1 MDYPEFEWFTPA
13 SQTPEAAHFRKQF
26 ADAFR
31 IGAAFNNHTPSA
43 VTPEPEVEPQ
53 GNKPTKQKKESAVK
67 KVQKHKLMT
76 KNARRSTSGNLVSGY
91 TKMPKD
97 GAIFE
102 PFTNTFRPTI
112 IVNNVSSSMDMEENF
127 PADERENGFM
137 VKCFGDTVYLNVD
150 KQDFQKEPI

>member
-1 MDYPEFEWFTPA
+1 M
-13 SQTPEAAHFRKQF
+13 Q
-26 ADAFR
+26 AFR
-31 IGAAFNNHTPSA
+31 IGAVFNNRPPSA
-43 VTPEPEVEPQ
+43 VTPEPEAESH
-53 GNKPTKQKKESAVK
+53 KLTPTKLKNESAVK
-67 KVQKHKLMT
+67 KSQKHKLMT

-97 GAIFE
+97 NAIFE

-112 IVNNVSSSMDMEENF
+112 IVNNVSSSMDLEENY

-137 VKCFGDTVYLNVD
+137 VKCFGDIMYWNVE